1 MVAPGVPPNSY
12 KDTMFFFILFSDGQF
27 FSCYSPYFGSGCA
40 CPRGSAVAK

>member
-27 FSCYSPYFGSGCA
+27 FFLLFPIFWQRWCMPSRLC
-40 CPRGSAVAK
+40 RG